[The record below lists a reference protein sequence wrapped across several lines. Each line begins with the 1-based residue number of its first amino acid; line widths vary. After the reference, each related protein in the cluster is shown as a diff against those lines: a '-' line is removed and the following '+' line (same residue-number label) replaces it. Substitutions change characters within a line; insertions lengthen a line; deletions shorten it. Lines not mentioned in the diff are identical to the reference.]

1 MTIWVDSREKSR
13 AIAKIL
19 SEFER
24 QGAEYFISKLPVGD
38 YMSLDNPRLIIDRKQ
53 SLLELCLNVGSDH
66 RRFIAE
72 ITAAQKYGIRL
83 LFLVEHGG
91 GIKTL
96 SDVARWE
103 NPRLKESPKAISGE
117 RLFKILTALEA
128 KYGVKFYFCEKRE
141 TGERILSL
149 LGEKAG

>member
-24 QGAEYFISKLPVGD
+24 QGADYFISKLPVGD
-38 YMSLDNPRLIIDRKQ
+38 YMSLDNPRLVIDRKQ

-72 ITAAQKYGIRL
+72 IAAAKKYGIRL

-96 SDVARWE
+96 SDVAKWE
-103 NPRLKESPKAISGE
+103 NPRLRESPKAIGGE

-141 TGERILSL
+141 TGDKILSL
-149 LGEKAG
+149 LDGGEV